1 MFISEF
7 IAGILSLVMLLTVF
21 AYNSPILFFISVVII
36 TVIWILI
43 LKNLNFFI
51 DRLNLNTEKA
61 DRRKEALRIAK
72 IYLSP
77 YSNIWSG
84 LKLSN
89 KYCYLKL
96 ESDGVS
102 IIGKEKVHPYRKFKV
117 LTSHVHNY
125 SDLWNMFC
133 KNFNHYKT
141 YDDLVDDCKLYA
153 LSIYEYYVKPEVSS
167 SKVIHVAPTKPLIEK
182 LDINNCSEIE
192 LTALPGISIVMA
204 KKAIKK
210 REEIN
215 GFKRIEDFFI
225 FMKLKPH
232 MEKQLRERI
241 CVKKMKV
248 MCKKINHNS
257 ERSVDL

>member
-77 YSNIWSG
+77 YSNIWRG

-102 IIGKEKVHPYRKFKV
+102 IIGKEI
-117 LTSHVHNY
+117 Y
-125 SDLWNMFC
+125 S
-133 KNFNHYKT
+133 KAK
-141 YDDLVDDCKLYA
+141 
-153 LSIYEYYVKPEVSS
+153 SS
-167 SKVIHVAPTKPLIEK
+167 
-182 LDINNCSEIE
+182 
-192 LTALPGISIVMA
+192 
-204 KKAIKK
+204 IKK
-210 REEIN
+210 MN
-215 GFKRIEDFFI
+215 TTVKDYLMQKIEYQTLCESDSTG
-225 FMKLKPH
+225 
-232 MEKQLRERI
+232 E
-241 CVKKMKV
+241 
-248 MCKKINHNS
+248 N
-257 ERSVDL
+257 D